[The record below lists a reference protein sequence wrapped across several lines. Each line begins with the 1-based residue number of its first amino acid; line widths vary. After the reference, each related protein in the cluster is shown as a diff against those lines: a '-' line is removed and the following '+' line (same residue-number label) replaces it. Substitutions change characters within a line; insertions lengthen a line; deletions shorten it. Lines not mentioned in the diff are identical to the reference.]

1 MTNRIIYVY
10 IYICTHVRAHTD
22 LNYLCIYIYIY
33 TRDNDVI
40 RKVHFNV
47 HVNFMLGVVSV
58 YNNINGMC
66 TNYYKYILS
75 PYIYLIP

>member
-1 MTNRIIYVY
+1 MYTRARTHRLELFVY
-10 IYICTHVRAHTD
+10 
-22 LNYLCIYIYIY
+22 IYIYIY

-58 YNNINGMC
+58 YNNINVC
-66 TNYYKYILS
+66 
-75 PYIYLIP
+75 

>member
-1 MTNRIIYVY
+1 MYTRARTHRLELFVY
-10 IYICTHVRAHTD
+10 
-22 LNYLCIYIYIY
+22 IYIYIY